1 LILLD
6 TNVFVWLGA
15 GEDSLGPKSR
25 AWIERER
32 DADGVGIC
40 AITPWEISMLVE
52 RRKISL
58 NQDTLV
64 WMEAALGQ
72 PGIHLLPLS
81 PAIAVD
87 AGRLPGS
94 IHGDPGD
101 RLIIATARY
110 RACPLLTTYR
120 KILAYAAEGHLQ
132 AVDARR

>member
-1 LILLD
+1 MILLD

-15 GEDSLGPKSR
+15 GADSLGPKSR
-25 AWIERER
+25 AWIERAR

-64 WMEAALGQ
+64 WMEAALAQ

-94 IHGDPGD
+94 LHGDPGD
-101 RLIIATARY
+101 RLIIATARN
-110 RACPLLTTYR
+110 RACPLLTTDR
-120 KILAYAAEGHLQ
+120 KILAYAAEGHVQ
-132 AVDARR
+132 ATNARA